1 MSPEKLWRGDF
12 GDDYTR
18 RNVGLTERNVAFL
31 ARALSHVRHPITSVL
46 EFGCGSGQNLAAL
59 DRLLPMPVGIQAH
72 LGGIEINKEAAD
84 RAEEQGFHIHRA
96 SAIDFRRPS
105 PGGRWDLVLSKGFL
119 IHVSPDDLAK
129 AVTGMYEASNRYI
142 LLAEYYNPVPVEV
155 QYRGEM
161 GRMWKRDFATEF
173 LGRFPSLRVVD
184 YGFCWRYDPWPQD
197 DLTYFLLEK
206 R

>member
-1 MSPEKLWRGDF
+1 MKTEQLWRGDF
-12 GDDYTR
+12 GDTYTK
-18 RNVGLTERNVAFL
+18 RNIGLVERNVAFL
-31 ARALSHVRHPITSVL
+31 ARALSHVRHPIASAL
-46 EFGCGSGQNLAAL
+46 EFGCGTGQNIEAL
-59 DRLLPMPVGIQAH
+59 RRLMRLETAD
-72 LGGIEINKEAAD
+72 GIEINSEAA
-84 RAEEQGFHIHRA
+84 
-96 SAIDFRRPS
+96 SAAAAWCDCVYQTPVREWRRPETV
-105 PGGRWDLVLSKGFL
+105 GHWDLVLSKGFL
-119 IHVSPDDLAK
+119 IHVPPDQLPNVYAQMFD
-129 AVTGMYEASNRYI
+129 ASGRYI

-155 QYRGEM
+155 EYRGAL